1 MQDVCSDA
9 EMIALISAAQSG
21 DPKAYDR
28 LYNLYA
34 DKLFRYLYLRLGE
47 REPAEDL
54 MAEVFV
60 RLIRML
66 PRYRSD
72 SARPVAAFSA
82 WLYRIA
88 ANLLTDHYRR
98 QRFRRHADLADQV
111 QIATGDP
118 SPQQQA
124 ERAEARHDVWAAVS
138 QLGAEQ
144 QTVILYRFAEQCNLA
159 EAADLMGKSL
169 GAVKALQHRA
179 LSNLRRLLAPGSE
192 PFA

>member
-1 MQDVCSDA
+1 MQDVCGDA
-9 EMIALISAAQSG
+9 EMIALISAAQRG
-21 DPKAYDR
+21 DPKAYDQ
-28 LYNLYA
+28 LYNLYS

-66 PRYRSD
+66 PRYRIN

-88 ANLLTDHYRR
+88 GNLLTDHYRR
-98 QRFRRHADLADQV
+98 QRFRRHADLADQSHLAV
-111 QIATGDP
+111 DGP
-118 SPQQQA
+118 SPHQQA
-124 ERAEARHDVWAAVS
+124 ETGEAATDVWAAVG

-144 QTVILYRFAEQCNLA
+144 QTVILHRFAEHCSLA
-159 EAADLMGKSL
+159 EAAGLMGKSL

-179 LSNLRRLLAPGSE
+179 LTNLRQLLAPQTDTL
-192 PFA
+192 

>member
-1 MQDVCSDA
+1 MQDVCGDA
-9 EMIALISAAQSG
+9 EMIALISAAQRG
-21 DPKAYDR
+21 DPKAYDQ
-28 LYNLYA
+28 LYNLYS

-54 MAEVFV
+54 AAEVFV
-60 RLIRML
+60 RLVRVL
-66 PRYRSD
+66 PRYRIN

-98 QRFRRHADLADQV
+98 QRLRRHADLADQSHLAAADPLPHQQV
-111 QIATGDP
+111 ETVEAAT
-118 SPQQQA
+118 
-124 ERAEARHDVWAAVS
+124 DVWAAVN

-144 QTVILYRFAEQCNLA
+144 QAVVLHRFAEQCSLA
-159 EAADLMGKSL
+159 EAADMMGKSL

-179 LSNLRRLLAPGSE
+179 LTNLRRLLASQTDLP
-192 PFA
+192 